1 MGTGHS
7 GHDHHDDHGHSHGG
21 SFADLADE
29 AAADLIDSKVLWRLL
44 HPVRAWIMSK
54 NKLLGDLFKCFFCLS
69 HWLAFAGVAI
79 YQPRPL
85 QATLLAD
92 LVVAAF
98 TIVTIS
104 TLASGLMF
112 ATFFTAGQFHAL
124 RERMMQQQQGKAA
137 VTSSTPA
144 PAGVR
149 APAN

>member
-1 MGTGHS
+1 MMFHAPDFLVCVVIALTCS
-7 GHDHHDDHGHSHGG
+7 GIAMSFTQG
-21 SFADLADE
+21 SMFD
-29 AAADLIDSKVLWRLL
+29 
-44 HPVRAWIMSK
+44 PVRAWIMSK
-54 NKLLGDLFKCFFCLS
+54 NKLLGDLFKCFFCLG

-98 TIVTIS
+98 TIVTLS

-137 VTSSTPA
+137 VTSSAPS
-144 PAGVR
+144 PAGVH
-149 APAN
+149 APTS